1 MTTSRLYTGAA
12 RALDGIPVVTTTA
25 ARNARYPSPPEGF
38 RVDNQETNVIE
49 RYVGGAWRPVDWT
62 IGAVNVKS
70 EGAVGDG
77 TTDDT
82 TAIQAAIAAAG
93 EGGCIYF
100 PDGLYRTTAA
110 LTVTDDKQVFTGPG
124 RIYKSH
130 TGDAVQVSADYVTWD
145 LWIEGNVGSS
155 TTYGTS
161 GAALHFTP
169 SSSAYGFVMT
179 PNAGI
184 TQVDSVL
191 LFESNAAHAFRA
203 TGCFLSPYTITPG
216 AEPDAVYVKGDSSA
230 GFRQFANVFLL
241 GKFRLDGAQDTYIV
255 SSALRTITT
264 DDSVAILTVQGSVF
278 ANNGNPHTFKGTTLA
293 FTGCRFSGSVTLAA
307 NSTGTWAGNMF
318 TSGSLTDSS
327 GGYSWMIHHRTESS
341 ALVSMVDGHLLRR
354 GFAGVL
360 TPNSTVLPGDA
371 AVSTQ
376 TTATPT
382 ARTIIFNTPLTADR
396 AVTLN
401 TGADY
406 KDGDSYHIVR
416 TAAATG
422 AFNVNVGSGPLK
434 ALAAGTWCIVVYRG
448 GGNWTLAAYGSL

>member
-25 ARNARYPSPPEGF
+25 ARNARYPSPPDGF
-38 RVDNQETNVIE
+38 RVDNRETNVIE
-49 RYVGGAWRPVDWT
+49 RYTGAGWVPVEWSS
-62 IGAVNVKS
+62 GAVNVKAL
-70 EGAVGDG
+70 GAVGDG
-77 TTDDT
+77 STDDT
-82 TAIQAAIAAAG
+82 AAIAAAWAEAG
-93 EGGCIYF
+93 EGGAVWY
-100 PDGLYRTTAA
+100 PDGYYKTTSV
-110 LTVTDDKQVFTGPG
+110 LTASYDRQYHSGPG
-124 RIYKSH
+124 RLYKSH
-130 TGDAVQVSADYVTWD
+130 TGNCVEVTGDYVTWGT
-145 LWIEGNVGSS
+145 WIEGNTGSS
-155 TTYGTS
+155 ATYGTTGAGIRFLASS
-161 GAALHFTP
+161 G
-169 SSSAYGFVMT
+169 YGFT
-179 PNAGI
+179 LLPEAGI
-184 TQVDSVL
+184 TQVDGLL
-191 LFESNAAHAFRA
+191 LFESDGGHAFRA
-203 TGCFLSPYTITPG
+203 TGNFFSPYTISPG
-216 AEPDAVYVKGDSSA
+216 SEPDAIYVKGDTTA
-230 GFRQFANVFLL
+230 AFRQFANVFLI
-241 GKFRLDGAQDTYIV
+241 GNFRLDGALDTYVI
-255 SSALRTITT
+255 SSALRTIKT
-264 DDSVAILTVQGSVF
+264 DDTVSILTVQGSIL
-278 ANNGNPHTFKGTTLA
+278 ANNGNAHTFKGTNLQ
-293 FTGCRFSGSVTLAA
+293 FCGNRLSGSATLAA
-307 NSTGTWAGNMF
+307 SSSGTWVGNQF

-327 GGYSWMIHHRTESS
+327 GGYNWMIHHRTEST

-354 GFAGVL
+354 GFAGIL
-360 TPNSTVLPGDA
+360 TPNSTLLPGDA